1 MQACV
6 FGAGAVGGHIAA
18 RLAKAGARVSVVAR
32 GPGLAAMRRGRLR
45 VEAPGEAIDAEIAAS
60 DDPAQLGPQDVVI
73 VTVKAPALPSVAA
86 MIGPLLGPE
95 TPVVF
100 AMNGIPW
107 WYFYAHGGRLD
118 GQRLPQIDPG
128 GAVWEAVGPARVIGA
143 VVYSACTVIEPGL
156 VRVEGRSKLI
166 LGEPSGRMSRRLQE
180 IAACLICGGLRC
192 ELTERIREAIWTK
205 LLLNLAVPPLC
216 VLAQTAQPTVIA
228 EPACAEAVPRL
239 LAEAAGIA
247 TAMGCAVEYDAASIV
262 GSAARLAHKPSIA
275 QDLELGRPMEIDG
288 IYTVPLELGRL
299 TGVPTPTLDLL
310 VGLMKVKARTAGLY
324 Q

>member
-1 MQACV
+1 MKACV

-18 RLAKAGARVSVVAR
+18 RLAKAGTRVSVVAR
-32 GPGLAAMRRGRLR
+32 GVGLAAMRRRGLR
-45 VEAPGEAIDAEIAAS
+45 VEAPGEVIDAEVTAS
-60 DDPAQLGPQDVVI
+60 DNPAELGPQDVVV

-107 WYFYAHGGRLD
+107 WYFHAHGGPLD

-128 GAVWEAVGPARVIGA
+128 GALWQAVGPERAIGG
-143 VVYSACTVIEPGL
+143 VVYSACTAIEPGV

-166 LGEPSGRMSRRLQE
+166 LGEPDGRMSSRLE
-180 IAACLICGGLRC
+180 EVAGCLVRGGLRC
-192 ELTERIREAIWTK
+192 EVTERVREAIWTK

-216 VLAQTAQPTVIA
+216 VLADASQPTVIS

-239 LAEAAGIA
+239 LSEAAGIA

-262 GSAARLAHKPSIA
+262 GSAARLAHTPSIA
-275 QDLELGRPMEIDG
+275 QDLELRRPMEIDG

-299 TGVPTPTLDLL
+299 TGVATPTLDLL

-324 Q
+324 D

>member
-100 AMNGIPW
+100 AMNGMPM
-107 WYFYAHGGRLD
+107 AGGWTASDCRKSI
-118 GQRLPQIDPG
+118 R
-128 GAVWEAVGPARVIGA
+128 AARF
-143 VVYSACTVIEPGL
+143 
-156 VRVEGRSKLI
+156 GRR
-166 LGEPSGRMSRRLQE
+166 SGRR
-180 IAACLICGGLRC
+180 G
-192 ELTERIREAIWTK
+192 
-205 LLLNLAVPPLC
+205 
-216 VLAQTAQPTVIA
+216 
-228 EPACAEAVPRL
+228 
-239 LAEAAGIA
+239 
-247 TAMGCAVEYDAASIV
+247 
-262 GSAARLAHKPSIA
+262 
-275 QDLELGRPMEIDG
+275 
-288 IYTVPLELGRL
+288 
-299 TGVPTPTLDLL
+299 
-310 VGLMKVKARTAGLY
+310 
-324 Q
+324 